1 MSGHPQFGDL
11 AAAEARR
18 DRIRRRNILAGAIVL
33 GFVFSGVMVGFG
45 ISQGGTAMLALCA
58 AGGLGVVV
66 ATVGFAIVFTI
77 WKPAGAPGSVG
88 ELREQLD
95 HLYSAVEALVEH
107 GSLSEEARRVIHR
120 RRDREIL
127 CKAIQ
132 EDIDVEDWDAAM
144 VLVKELAERFGYRT
158 DAEEFRQ
165 RIEHARYET
174 VQRKVNEGITRI
186 DWLIGQRR
194 WDQGLTEAGKIG
206 RLYPDSPQVEG
217 LRHRVEHARQLYK
230 ADLERRFLLASNED
244 RIDEAM
250 DLLKELDAY
259 LSESEAEPY
268 REVARGVIGKAREN
282 LGAHFKLAVQ
292 DRQWDRASELGQRII
307 EQFPNSRMAQEVRQL
322 LDGIRA
328 RASQMPAA

>member
-1 MSGHPQFGDL
+1 MSMQDGFGDL
-11 AAAEARR
+11 AASAARAER
-18 DRIRRRNILAGAIVL
+18 DTKRNVVIAAIVVGLLASGALIFTGIRRGGVDLAA
-33 GFVFSGVMVGFG
+33 F
-45 ISQGGTAMLALCA
+45 AA

-66 ATVGFAIVFTI
+66 CIVAAGVVFAL
-77 WKPAGAPGSVG
+77 WRAGSRSSDGD
-88 ELREQLD
+88 LREKLEQL
-95 HLYSAVEALVEH
+95 SKAMEQLVEH
-107 GSLSEEARRVIHR
+107 GSLSDEARRVLHR
-120 RRDREIL
+120 RQDREIL

-132 EDIDVEDWDAAM
+132 EDIEVEDWDAAM
-144 VLVKELAERFGYRT
+144 VLVKELAERFGYRS

-165 RIEHARYET
+165 RIEHARFET
-174 VQRKVNEGITRI
+174 VQRKVHEGIARI

-194 WDQGLTEAGKIG
+194 WDQALTEAGRVG

-217 LRHRVEHARQLYK
+217 LRHRVEHARQMYK
-230 ADLERRFLLASNED
+230 ADLERRFLLAADED

-250 DLLKELDAY
+250 ESLKELDAY

-292 DRQWDRASELGQRII
+292 DRRWDRAAELGQRIV

-328 RASQMPAA
+328 RASQIPAA